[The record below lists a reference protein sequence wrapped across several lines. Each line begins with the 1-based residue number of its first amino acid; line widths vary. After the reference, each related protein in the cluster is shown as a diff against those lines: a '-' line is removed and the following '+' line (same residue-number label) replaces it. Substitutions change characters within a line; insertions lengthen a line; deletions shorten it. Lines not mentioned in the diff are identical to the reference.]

1 MFKSFI
7 FILAIFP
14 TLCSAD
20 IAVNSANVIDVNTKG
35 STGKY
40 NFYVTVSSNET
51 GCNQYANWW
60 EILDENGE
68 LLYRRILVHSHP
80 NDQPFRRAGGHV
92 NVTPSQPLYIRAH
105 MNTSG
110 YKGDVFKGSI
120 SDGFTK
126 TNDII
131 KKSSE
136 VEFLS
141 PQPNGCLF

>member
-1 MFKSFI
+1 MLKSFI
-7 FILAIFP
+7 FILAIFSSS
-14 TLCSAD
+14 CSAN
-20 IAVNSANVIDVNTKG
+20 IAVNSANVINVDTQG

-40 NFYVTVSSNET
+40 NFYVTLSSNET

-60 EILDENGE
+60 EVLDENGS

-80 NDQPFRRAGGHV
+80 DDQPFRRAGGQV
-92 NVTPSQPLYIRAH
+92 NVTPSQTLYIRAH

-120 SDGFTK
+120 SEGFIK
-126 TNDII
+126 TDETVKN
-131 KKSSE
+131 SSK
-136 VEFLS
+136 VELLS